1 MDTHKTDSHNAPETH
16 ELIAQAG
23 VAKAKLPWFD
33 LALKSFIGGVFIAL
47 GGGIDLVV
55 GGGSPGLRASNPALV
70 TLISGFTF
78 PTGFVLIILC
88 NVELATSNFFTL
100 AYSTLVRK
108 TTLYDLAR
116 NWIVSYIF
124 NMAGALF
131 FAGILCWWSDVL
143 DSDVASSWAVSDAE
157 SRVNLGWGYNFCR
170 GIGCNWLVGLA
181 MVFAT
186 SGRDNVSKIY
196 GTWIPVWAFV
206 VLGYQHC
213 IANFFLIPIGM
224 FYGTNFG
231 VGKYI
236 YESVIPVTL
245 GNIVGGAFFCGVFFW
260 VLYGRGPA
268 LANEGGMKFGKDK
281 GENRGMNV
289 DGNSTSDDNM
299 NSNTLRG
306 RTPRGD
312 QAV

>member
-1 MDTHKTDSHNAPETH
+1 MDTHKVDSHNAPETH

-23 VAKAKLPWFD
+23 VAKAKLPWLD
-33 LALKSFIGGVFIAL
+33 LMLKSFIGGAFIAL
-47 GGGIDLVV
+47 GGGVDLVV
-55 GGGSPGLRASNPALV
+55 AGGSPGLRASNPALS
-70 TLISGFTF
+70 TLISAFTF

-100 AYSTLVRK
+100 TYSTLVRK
-108 TTLYDLAR
+108 TTIYDLAR

-124 NMAGALF
+124 NITGALF
-131 FAGILCWWSDVL
+131 FAGVLCWWSDTL
-143 DSDVASSWAVSDAE
+143 DSDTSSSYAVTAAE
-157 SRVNLGWGYNFCR
+157 GRVNVGWGYNFTR

-196 GTWIPVWAFV
+196 GIWIPVWAFV

-213 IANFFLIPIGM
+213 IANYFLIPIGM

-231 VGKYI
+231 VGKFI
-236 YESVIPVTL
+236 WASIIPVTL
-245 GNIVGGAFFCGVFFW
+245 GNIIGGAVFCGVFFW

-268 LANEGGMKFGKDK
+268 LANEGGMQFGNDK
-281 GENRGMNV
+281 AENRGV
-289 DGNSTSDDNM
+289 SGDDTSVSNETL
-299 NSNTLRG
+299 NSNTMRG
-306 RTPRGD
+306 RRTD
-312 QAV
+312 NVV